1 MELVRRRD
9 HNSLNIFAF
18 EHRLQAGIGV
28 LNLKL
33 GGHLTGAGAIHIGHR
48 YQLCLGN
55 QATQILRVP
64 FAHVPNAQHSHTQ
77 LTHPFVPPRENLY
90 GPRA

>member
-1 MELVRRRD
+1 MEPIRCRD
-9 HNSLNIFAF
+9 HNRLNIFAF

-33 GGHLTGAGAIHIGHR
+33 VRHLAGAGAIDIGHGD
-48 YQLCLGN
+48 QLRPGN

-64 FAHVPNAQHSHTQ
+64 FAHVPNAQHPHTQ